1 MLREMEWDR
10 MGGLNIS
17 VFTPLLHKWRVCFC
31 FDSLLST
38 PNSMQSFVPLKIID
52 TFPVKKKKKHNKCML
67 CYTYKCLTLSNPKVS
82 I

>member
-52 TFPVKKKKKHNKCML
+52 TFPVK
-67 CYTYKCLTLSNPKVS
+67 
-82 I
+82 